1 MGFNLKELHVSKS
14 IPIFLRAK
22 KILES
27 TQDLDFEEVI
37 AIQTE
42 LEEYESQIRDLR
54 HQIFRVTQN
63 DMIKMFF
70 RSFEEGIEQKT
81 SS

>member
-1 MGFNLKELHVSKS
+1 MDFRLNDLHVSKS
-14 IPIFLRAK
+14 VPIFLRAK
-22 KILES
+22 RILDS
-27 TQDLDFEEVI
+27 PQDLDFEEVI